1 MALPFLDK
9 KSYTITL
16 NSEDRISGTRNN
28 AVYNIDWSQILP
40 REYDDFKIAFSFGT
54 AGGKYLDIS
63 GGSIYS
69 SAKVYVDFGSK
80 SYNYDTSNK
89 SGGTMMGLIYR
100 DIQSSTSSSNALS
113 CYYLYNPPRTITRP
127 QSNYITIKILN
138 QYSGIGLTD
147 TNAAG
152 VPLSDMTQYT
162 MMIEI
167 IAIEEPPK
175 AIPNVL

>member
-1 MALPFLDK
+1 
-9 KSYTITL
+9 
-16 NSEDRISGTRNN
+16 
-28 AVYNIDWSQILP
+28 
-40 REYDDFKIAFSFGT
+40 
-54 AGGKYLDIS
+54 
-63 GGSIYS
+63 
-69 SAKVYVDFGSK
+69 
-80 SYNYDTSNK
+80 
-89 SGGTMMGLIYR
+89 MGLIYR

-138 QYSGIGLTD
+138 QYSGVGLTD

>member
-69 SAKVYVDFGSK
+69 SAKIYVDFGSK

-138 QYSGIGLTD
+138 QYSGVGLTD

-167 IAIEEPPK
+167 IAIEESK
-175 AIPNVL
+175 SISNLL